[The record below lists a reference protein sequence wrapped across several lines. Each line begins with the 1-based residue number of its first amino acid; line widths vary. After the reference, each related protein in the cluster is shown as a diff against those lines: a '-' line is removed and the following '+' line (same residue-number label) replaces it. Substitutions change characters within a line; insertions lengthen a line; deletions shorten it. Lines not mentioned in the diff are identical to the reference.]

1 MIVQLD
7 KSLMGR
13 SAKLLTIRLACGF
26 LVASASAEEPFP
38 VTITVDAAKP
48 VGELK
53 PIWRFFGADEPNYAY
68 MKDGSKLL
76 GELGALVPKQVYF
89 RAHHLFTSGDGAHAL
104 KFGSTSAYKEDAE
117 GNAIY
122 DWTINDRIFDAYLA
136 KGVKPFVEI
145 GFMPEA
151 LSTHP
156 ENYPRNPPKD
166 KMVNVKA
173 GQAHPP
179 KDYAKWGELCYQ
191 WTKHCV
197 ERYGREEVATWYWEV
212 WNEPNILYWQ
222 GTREEFFK
230 LHDYAI
236 HGVRRALP
244 EARVGG
250 PHTAGG
256 PGGTFLQ
263 EFLEHCAR
271 GKNHATGEIGTPL
284 DFIAFHAKGK
294 PTMVDGHVRMSMKN
308 QLKNID
314 DAFAV
319 IASFPEYRRTPIVI
333 GECDPEGCA
342 ACQRPEDAYRNGTM
356 YSSYTAA
363 SFPRIMELAD
373 KHGVN
378 LEGALTWAFTFE
390 NQPLF
395 AGFRQLASG
404 GIDLPVLNVFRMF
417 SKMGGQRLAVT
428 SSAGHD
434 AGTILA
440 RDVREHADV
449 SAQASLDG
457 KKLSILAWHYHDD
470 DVAGPDAD
478 VELNVVGL
486 PAEAGDVRVTRHSI
500 DLEHSNAFIAW
511 QAMGSPAKPS
521 AEQFTELEK
530 ASQLAVI
537 PPPVLVLS
545 SSTAGALKLRLPRQA
560 VSLIVLEWK

>member
-1 MIVQLD
+1 MANPINHPLFM
-7 KSLMGR
+7 KFH
-13 SAKLLTIRLACGF
+13 TILLACGLL
-26 LVASASAEEPFP
+26 LVRASSEEAFP
-38 VTITVDAAKP
+38 VTITVDVAKP
-48 VGELK
+48 IGELK

-76 GELGALVPKQVYF
+76 GELGALAPKQVYF
-89 RAHHLFTSGDGAHAL
+89 RAHHLLTSGDGAYAL

-117 GNAIY
+117 GNAVY

-156 ENYPRNPPKD
+156 ENYPRNPHRD
-166 KMVNVKA
+166 KMVNTKA
-173 GQAHPP
+173 GQAYPP
-179 KDYAKWGELCYQ
+179 QDYVKWGELCYQ
-191 WTKHCV
+191 WAKHCV

-212 WNEPNILYWQ
+212 WNEGNSGYWQ
-222 GTREEFFK
+222 GTREDFFR

-250 PHTAGG
+250 PHAAEG
-256 PGGTFLQ
+256 PGGTFLG

-271 GKNHATGEIGTPL
+271 GKNHATGEIGTPV

-294 PTMVDGHVRMSMKN
+294 PMMVDGHVRMDMSH

-314 DAFAV
+314 DAFAI

-342 ACQRPEDAYRNGTM
+342 ACRRPEDGYRNGTM

-363 SFPRIMELAD
+363 SFPRVMELAD
-373 KHGVN
+373 KRGVN

-390 NQPLF
+390 DQPLF

-417 SKMGGQRLAVT
+417 SKMGGKRLAVT

-440 RDVREHADV
+440 HNVREHADV

-457 KKLSILAWHYHDD
+457 KKLSILTWHYHDD
-470 DVAGPDAD
+470 DIAGPDAD

-486 PAEAGDVRVTRHSI
+486 PADAGDLRVTRHSI
-500 DLEHSNAFIAW
+500 DLENSNAYIAW
-511 QAMGSPAKPS
+511 QAMGSPAKPTE
-521 AEQFTELEK
+521 EQFAELEQV
-530 ASQLAVI
+530 SRLTVI
-537 PPPVLVLS
+537 TPPVLVRS
-545 SSTAGALKLRLPRQA
+545 SATAGALKLRLPRQA
-560 VSLIVLEWK
+560 VSLIVIE